1 MASRPVLLT
10 VDDDPEVLRAVERDL
25 RRNYGESYRVLR
37 ADSAKAALAL
47 LEELKRRGDPV
58 ALLLADQRMPE
69 MTGVEFLEQA
79 MALAP
84 GAKRVLLTAYAD
96 TEAAIQAINKV
107 RIHYYLMKP
116 WDPPEQNLYPYLNDL
131 LEDWRATYRPPF
143 EGIRVIGNRW
153 SPRAH
158 RVRDFLGRNTIPFQW
173 LDLDTSGE
181 ARDLLA
187 MLAQPAAGAAPNEEN
202 EGGDDRRTL
211 TPPVVL
217 FPDGSYLADPELADL
232 AERIGL
238 RTRAERPF
246 YDLLVV
252 GGGPAGLAAAGYGA
266 SEGLKTLLVEREA
279 PGGQAGTSSNIENY
293 LGFPTGLT
301 GADLARRAV
310 AQARK
315 FGAELLTPQEVR
327 GLRTQGPYR
336 VLTLADGSEVSSR
349 VLLVATGVQY
359 RRLDVPGVE
368 ALTGR
373 GVYYGAT
380 LSEALSCRDED
391 VYVVGGGNS
400 AGQAAVYFAQYAKSV
415 TILVRGEG
423 LAESMSQYLIDQL
436 HAVPNVSVLT
446 RTRVAAVEG
455 EGHLERVTLACGSE
469 TRAVPATSLFIFI
482 GAVPR
487 TEWLGDLV
495 ERDEFGFIL
504 TGPDLPRLD
513 GRVKAWPLARD
524 PYLLETNV
532 PGVLCAGDVR
542 HQSVKRVASAVGEG
556 AIAVQF
562 THRYLAET

>member
-1 MASRPVLLT
+1 VLLT

-25 RRNYGESYRVLR
+25 RRKYGEQYRVLR
-37 ADSAKAALAL
+37 ADSGKTALEL

-58 ALLLADQRMPE
+58 ALILADQRMPE
-69 MTGVEFLEQA
+69 MTGVELLERA
-79 MALAP
+79 MTLAP

-96 TEAAIQAINKV
+96 TDAAIQAINKV

-131 LEDWRATYRPPF
+131 LDDWQATYRPPF
-143 EGIRVIGNRW
+143 EGIRIIGNRW
-153 SPRAH
+153 SPPAH
-158 RVRDFLGRNTIPFQW
+158 RVREFLGRNTIPFQW

-187 MLAQPAAGAAPNEEN
+187 MLAQPKAESREHEPDGH
-202 EGGDDRRTL
+202 TL

-217 FPDGSYLADPELADL
+217 FPDGSYLADPELGDL
-232 AERIGL
+232 AQHIGL

-252 GGGPAGLAAAGYGA
+252 GGGPAGLAAAVYGA

-315 FGAELLTPQEVR
+315 FGAELLTPQDVR
-327 GLRTQGPYR
+327 GVRTQGPYR
-336 VLTLADGSEVSSR
+336 VLTLGDGSEVSSR

-359 RRLDVPGVE
+359 RKLDVPGSD

-373 GVYYGAT
+373 GVYYGAALT
-380 LSEALSCRDED
+380 EALSCRDED
-391 VYVVGGGNS
+391 IYIVGGGNS
-400 AGQAAVYFAQYAKSV
+400 AGQAAVYFAQYARSV
-415 TILVRGEG
+415 TIVCRGDRLE
-423 LAESMSQYLIDQL
+423 ESMSQYLIDQL
-436 HAVPNVSVLT
+436 HAVRNISVLT
-446 RTRVAAVEG
+446 RTRVTAVEG
-455 EGHLERVTLACGSE
+455 DGHLERVTLACGSE
-469 TRAVPATSLFIFI
+469 TRTVPAASLFVFI

-487 TEWLGDLV
+487 TDWLGDLV
-495 ERDEFGFIL
+495 ERDEHGFIL
-504 TGPDLPRLD
+504 TGPDLPRLE
-513 GRVKAWPLARD
+513 GHVKGWSLPRD

-532 PGVLCAGDVR
+532 PGILCAGDVR

-556 AIAVQF
+556 SIAVQF
-562 THRYLAET
+562 THRYLADA